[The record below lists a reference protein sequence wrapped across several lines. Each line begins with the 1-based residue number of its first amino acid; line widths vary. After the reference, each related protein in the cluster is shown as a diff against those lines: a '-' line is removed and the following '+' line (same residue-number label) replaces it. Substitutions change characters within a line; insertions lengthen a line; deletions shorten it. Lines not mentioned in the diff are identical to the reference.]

1 MIYDEAKL
9 NGLWAMHFEMLSK
22 CLNEECEEHY
32 GSHLFTLKPI
42 PDCYYLD
49 DESEIIGDR
58 YEVIDKF
65 DMHNYEDVGRLI
77 GYIMSYEK
85 TNIKDI
91 EDKYEKQ
98 LFSIKDENDRLQ
110 DRQKKIQKLY
120 KMIFSILC
128 VILVYLLIVLGK
140 LL

>member
-1 MIYDEAKL
+1 
-9 NGLWAMHFEMLSK
+9 
-22 CLNEECEEHY
+22 
-32 GSHLFTLKPI
+32 
-42 PDCYYLD
+42 
-49 DESEIIGDR
+49 
-58 YEVIDKF
+58 
-65 DMHNYEDVGRLI
+65 MHNYEDVGRLI

-98 LFSIKDENDRLQ
+98 LFSIKDENDRLH

-140 LL
+140 LV

>member
-1 MIYDEAKL
+1 
-9 NGLWAMHFEMLSK
+9 
-22 CLNEECEEHY
+22 
-32 GSHLFTLKPI
+32 
-42 PDCYYLD
+42 
-49 DESEIIGDR
+49 
-58 YEVIDKF
+58 
-65 DMHNYEDVGRLI
+65 MHNYEDVGRLI

>member
-1 MIYDEAKL
+1 
-9 NGLWAMHFEMLSK
+9 
-22 CLNEECEEHY
+22 
-32 GSHLFTLKPI
+32 
-42 PDCYYLD
+42 
-49 DESEIIGDR
+49 
-58 YEVIDKF
+58 
-65 DMHNYEDVGRLI
+65 
-77 GYIMSYEK
+77 MSYEK

>member
-1 MIYDEAKL
+1 
-9 NGLWAMHFEMLSK
+9 
-22 CLNEECEEHY
+22 
-32 GSHLFTLKPI
+32 
-42 PDCYYLD
+42 
-49 DESEIIGDR
+49 
-58 YEVIDKF
+58 
-65 DMHNYEDVGRLI
+65 MHNYEDVGRLI

-128 VILVYLLIVLGK
+128 VILVYLLINVI
-140 LL
+140 